1 MATRW
6 GLCGAGKIN
15 SLPGTNGC
23 LCVFPL
29 STHIVAVAARSLER
43 AKAFA
48 KKHSIPK
55 AHGSYEELA
64 SDPEIGGL
72 LPWEGLAAKPQTI
85 AIWSRCFPVYTE
97 VHRLLAEDS
106 IRNIKLV
113 TAYFGSPQL
122 HIPCSVG
129 LGGGTLMDIGVYAL
143 QFMLMVFNGE
153 RPVYSRHWFNTV
165 FYTPT
170 HPLQYLAVFHSN
182 MCILYPN
189 LTQPGSVP
197 S

>member
-6 GLCGAGKIN
+6 GLCGAGKISVALKTLPPGDHMVPQSTLHKQIHLVFIHVLFHS
-15 SLPGTNGC
+15 SL
-23 LCVFPL
+23 
-29 STHIVAVAARSLER
+29 AVAARSLER

-153 RPVYSRHWFNTV
+153 RPVYSRVDESMVVVMKLNK
-165 FYTPT
+165 
-170 HPLQYLAVFHSN
+170 
-182 MCILYPN
+182 
-189 LTQPGSVP
+189 
-197 S
+197 